1 LAIRGVGA
9 VGAIGAVEAV
19 EAVEA
24 HDFMI
29 IVYNCIK
36 SFFYSGAAF
45 HQSGFSSNVHI
56 SGSFIK

>member
-9 VGAIGAVEAV
+9 IGAV

-45 HQSGFSSNVHI
+45 HQSGFSLNTHRGGFS
-56 SGSFIK
+56 SGSLGQV